1 MLETTSSQVSASEVL
16 QLVQALKRDAA
27 ADVHRVR
34 LERLLGSK
42 PEAASPLSSRRPE
55 TPVQTTS
62 HEETPRQDRVL
73 QNGKSIPHEADL
85 LRNTSDA
92 RLLGAVAY
100 IHQHLEDPIG
110 VQELVSHVGVSR
122 RWLEYAFRDAL
133 GETPYQYIRRQR
145 LEHAGQLLE
154 EEPNSRIYQIALR
167 TGFNSAKQLTMAFRQ
182 HFGLSPR
189 DYRRKKCG

>member
-1 MLETTSSQVSASEVL
+1 MLETTSSQVFASEVL

-27 ADVHRVR
+27 IDGRRVR
-34 LERLLGSK
+34 LERLMGSK
-42 PEAASPLSSRRPE
+42 SEAASPLSSRQPPTPAQPASSKE
-55 TPVQTTS
+55 TSARDLS
-62 HEETPRQDRVL
+62 H
-73 QNGKSIPHEADL
+73 QNGKPLPHQAGL
-85 LRNTSDA
+85 LHTTGDT
-92 RLLGAVAY
+92 RLLEAVAY

-145 LEHAGQLLE
+145 LEHAGRLLE
-154 EEPNSRIYQIALR
+154 EEPNSRIYQVALR

-189 DYRRKKCG
+189 EYRRKKCG

>member
-1 MLETTSSQVSASEVL
+1 MLETTSSQFFNSEVL

-27 ADVHRVR
+27 TDAHRVR
-34 LERLLGSK
+34 LERLLDSRPK
-42 PEAASPLSSRRPE
+42 AASPLSSREPE
-55 TPVQTTS
+55 TPVQPAS
-62 HEETPRQDRVL
+62 CEETPPRDSTQK
-73 QNGKSIPHEADL
+73 NGKPLPREVDL
-85 LRNTSDA
+85 LSRTGDA

>member
-1 MLETTSSQVSASEVL
+1 MFESTGSQVYASEVL
-16 QLVQALKRDAA
+16 ELVHAMRHGASRRDTTPAISGGESPSSNGSRRDA
-27 ADVHRVR
+27 
-34 LERLLGSK
+34 G
-42 PEAASPLSSRRPE
+42 
-55 TPVQTTS
+55 PV
-62 HEETPRQDRVL
+62 
-73 QNGKSIPHEADL
+73 PHEVGL
-85 LRNTSDA
+85 LRSTSDA
-92 RLLGAVAY
+92 RLVEAVAY
-100 IHQHLEDPIG
+100 IHRHLEDPIG

-145 LEHAGQLLE
+145 LEHAGRLLE

-189 DYRRKKCG
+189 DYRRRQCG